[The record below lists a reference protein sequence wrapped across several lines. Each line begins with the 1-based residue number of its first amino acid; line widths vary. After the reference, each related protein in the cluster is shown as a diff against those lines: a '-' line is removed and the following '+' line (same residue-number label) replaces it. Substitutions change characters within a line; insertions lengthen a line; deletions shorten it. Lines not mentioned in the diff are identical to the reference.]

1 MRRVLI
7 DTNVYIDW
15 MNTGSHDAAVI
26 GPGLV
31 RHLSAV
37 VPMELEAGARTLP
50 ARRAVKQLGDTF
62 TRLDRLAAPSVAS
75 FRQAGPLLRSLR
87 ARGREVRRAAL
98 VNDVLIA
105 LTARE
110 LGATVLTN
118 DASDFG
124 AIQRFLDFSLTV
136 V

>member
-7 DTNVYIDW
+7 DTNIYIDW
-15 MNTGSHDAAVI
+15 MNVGRHETTMV
-26 GPGLV
+26 GPGMV
-31 RHLSAV
+31 RHLSAIV
-37 VPMELEAGARTLP
+37 LMELEAGARTL
-50 ARRAVKQLGDTF
+50 ASRRAVKQLADTF
-62 TRLDRLAAPSVAS
+62 TRVDRLAAPSSTA
-75 FRQAGPLLRSLR
+75 FRRAGPLLRSLR
-87 ARGREVRRAAL
+87 TRGEEIRRAAF

-110 LGATVLTN
+110 LGATVLSN

-124 AIQRFLDFSLTV
+124 AIQHVLDFSLTV